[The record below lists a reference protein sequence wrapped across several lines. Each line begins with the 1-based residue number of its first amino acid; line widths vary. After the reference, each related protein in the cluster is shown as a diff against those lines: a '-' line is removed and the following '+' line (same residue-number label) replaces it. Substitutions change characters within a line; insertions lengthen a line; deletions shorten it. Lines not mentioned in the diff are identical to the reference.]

1 MYITWSPEYLFQ
13 FWRYDVWNQH
23 FPVVRLALR
32 SRKTTTLLKMSNSSW
47 DPASFYLG
55 WIPYRIGTQ
64 HPNSRRDS
72 SFLGKRCREQKYFFD
87 TKMKIRKNYI
97 VGIFSKS
104 LLELGQ
110 IPIRNGIYLREL
122 DPNSRGDV
130 RCISAL
136 IGINPTNFLTVLCNE
151 CQKV

>member
-1 MYITWSPEYLFQ
+1 MCSDTIGCNIISHHGP
-13 FWRYDVWNQH
+13 
-23 FPVVRLALR
+23 A
-32 SRKTTTLLKMSNSSW
+32 LLKMTNPSW
-47 DPASFYLG
+47 DPTSFYLG
-55 WIPYRIGTQ
+55 LIPYRIGTQ

-72 SFLGKRCREQKYFFD
+72 SFLGKRCREQKYFFR

-136 IGINPTNFLTVLCNE
+136 IGIKPTFCLQCRQSQICSNSRRDFEIIPTI
-151 CQKV
+151 